1 MARVALPSRLP
12 DGPRSRM
19 QVSHGLHQIIFFPV
33 PKKRS
38 KLGLDRGGCAAAD
51 QSARRQLQG
60 ARTQMRCPL
69 RSGAGLHALP
79 ALVLDGSFH
88 FAAITC
94 RILVSTSSTHCC
106 EIRDT
111 SRTASFTYMVGDDQA
126 RGARHMHF
134 WSSGGCATAPTA
146 AAATSCLH
154 RCLVFHRTPA
164 AGKAGIFFVNFND
177 TIMIEFQ
184 C

>member
-19 QVSHGLHQIIFFPV
+19 QVSQWLAPDVFFSCSQ
-33 PKKRS
+33 KKGQS
-38 KLGLDRGGCAAAD
+38 QCLDRGGCAAAD

-94 RILVSTSSTHCC
+94 RILVSTSSTRCC

-111 SRTASFTYMVGDDQA
+111 SRTASLTYMVGE
-126 RGARHMHF
+126 RGPTHAFLVEWGLCYSPHCRRCHQLPAPLLSF
-134 WSSGGCATAPTA
+134 SS
-146 AAATSCLH
+146 
-154 RCLVFHRTPA
+154 PA
-164 AGKAGIFFVNFND
+164 AGKAGIFFVKF
-177 TIMIEFQ
+177 
-184 C
+184 